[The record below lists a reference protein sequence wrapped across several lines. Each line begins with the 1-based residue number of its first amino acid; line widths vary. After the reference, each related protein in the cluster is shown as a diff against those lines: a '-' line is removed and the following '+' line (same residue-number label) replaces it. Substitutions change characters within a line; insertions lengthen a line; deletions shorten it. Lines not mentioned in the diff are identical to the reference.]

1 MRTMSSVATARNTK
15 YIRKHGNDFTKRSH
29 ATEIVIKAS
38 SERTKRTKYL
48 LILHYNHNKLTC
60 YFLTLVI
67 AG

>member
-1 MRTMSSVATARNTK
+1 MSSVATARNTK